1 MQYKF
6 DAISKISLRKYLS
19 KEYLQIINL
28 EHVLNPKHVVK
39 LFVYLKHKYNADA
52 ERDDN

>member
-6 DAISKISLRKYLS
+6 DAISKIGLRKYLS
-19 KEYLQIINL
+19 KECLQIINL
-28 EHVLNPKHVVK
+28 KHVLNPKHVVK
-39 LFVYLKHKYNADA
+39 LFVYLEHKYNVDA